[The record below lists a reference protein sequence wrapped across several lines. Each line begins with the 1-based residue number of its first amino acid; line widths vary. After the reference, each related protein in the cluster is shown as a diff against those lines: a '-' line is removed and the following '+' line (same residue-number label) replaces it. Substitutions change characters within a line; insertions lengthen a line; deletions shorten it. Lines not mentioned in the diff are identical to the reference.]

1 METSL
6 AARRPFAVVGAEE
19 AGRVMR
25 AVSSVFDILCLWRE
39 RAWQRRQLARLSD
52 HMLTDIGISR
62 AEAWMECDKPFW
74 KG

>member
-6 AARRPFAVVGAEE
+6 AARRSFAEAAQGACR
-19 AGRVMR
+19 GSR
-25 AVSSVFDILCLWRE
+25 AVLSVFDTLCLWRE
-39 RAWQRRQLARLSD
+39 RAWQRRQLACLSD

>member
-6 AARRPFAVVGAEE
+6 AARRPFSESAAE
-19 AGRVMR
+19 GVRQGSR
-25 AVSSVFDILCLWRE
+25 AVLSVFDTLCLWRE
-39 RAWQRRQLARLSD
+39 RAWQRRQLAGLSD

-62 AEAWMECDKPFW
+62 AEAWMECNKPFW